1 MTWFVNILADYHWL
15 YWITDWNFSV
25 AFCLQRPWSWSQD
38 LGVTVSVFILKHKCE
53 GLGLVLE
60 ISEKVLT
67 TTLKSIQSV
76 NVFPS
81 SRSPTERCLLLHLQ
95 WICRMTHECMPQQ
108 QAARQKYPPNDF
120 CILAQSY
127 QSLSR
132 SQVACQRFEVL
143 NSYSSSQVQKL
154 MVGITVTSYS
164 VRTFCQSVN
173 PSTPA
178 VPNCCCLMGSL
189 QRHTG
194 LTHYF

>member
-1 MTWFVNILADYHWL
+1 MQWSPQYQNVANFVSKWIPNTQHSPMTWFVNILADYHWL

-95 WICRMTHECMPQQ
+95 WMCRMTHECMPQQ

-127 QSLSR
+127 QSLSW
-132 SQVACQRFEVL
+132 SQVAL
-143 NSYSSSQVQKL
+143 KYS
-154 MVGITVTSYS
+154 
-164 VRTFCQSVN
+164 
-173 PSTPA
+173 
-178 VPNCCCLMGSL
+178 
-189 QRHTG
+189 
-194 LTHYF
+194 THIHRARCKS